1 MKLFLAFL
9 GLSIFGSVYADDI
22 DFVCHCVND
31 CARET
36 KCDGA
41 FESYL
46 KLVKSG
52 SNELQSRE
60 NEFLKSHE
68 LASLEFVDL
77 GTSYCGTV
85 FGMHNTVGYRMD
97 FEFVGNKLVKSAFTK
112 VPSLPTVV
120 ERKVAKS
127 DDLCLFK
134 L

>member
-1 MKLFLAFL
+1 MKLFLALL
-9 GLSIFGSVYADDI
+9 GFSIFGSAFADDI
-22 DFVCHCVND
+22 DFVCHCVGD
-31 CARET
+31 CVRET

-68 LASLEFVDL
+68 LASLEFVDW
-77 GTSYCGTV
+77 GTSYCGTI

-97 FEFVGNKLVKSAFTK
+97 FEFVGNKLAKSALAK
-112 VPSLPTVV
+112 LPSLPTLDD
-120 ERKVAKS
+120 RMVAKS
-127 DDLCLFK
+127 DDLCLFT